1 MNTSPMITLIRR
13 EFWEYRMLWLLPLV
27 LAGLLVLVSLLPHS
41 GMQVDASSYHTPEK
55 YREYYMMFHGILTA
69 VQFALLSIILPVYLL
84 GCLSTERRDR
94 SILFWKSLPVS
105 DRQTVLAKVLVALV
119 VVPLGA
125 FVLGA
130 ATDIVASTI
139 LSIRLHGV
147 PMIGMFLR
155 WDSLAWLETQQFVL
169 AALVALLAWY
179 APVGAYL
186 LVVSA
191 WAKRSSFL
199 WVVGPPSAAM
209 LIEWLLFRTHY
220 VTRFLGYRLSSA
232 RALSYPYQYTGVEPT
247 VGGHPG
253 MFDSA
258 RPLSAFTNVDMWLG
272 LVAAA
277 ALVYLAIRIR
287 RHQSED

>member
-1 MNTSPMITLIRR
+1 MNTTPMVTLIRR
-13 EFWEYRMLWLLPLV
+13 EFWEHRMLWILPCV
-27 LAGLLVLVSLLPHS
+27 VAALVLVVALLPHS
-41 GMQVDASSYHTPEK
+41 GLQVDATDYHEPDK

-69 VQFALLSIILPVYLL
+69 LQFALLAVILPYYLL
-84 GCLSTERRDR
+84 DCLYAERRDR

-105 DRQTVLAKVLVALV
+105 DRQTVLSKVIVAMV
-119 VVPLGA
+119 VMPLGV
-125 FVLGA
+125 FVLGT

-155 WDSLAWLETQQFVL
+155 WDSIAWLQTQQFVL
-169 AALVALLAWY
+169 AALVALVAWY
-179 APVGAYL
+179 APVGGYL
-186 LVVSA
+186 LVMSA
-191 WAKRSSFL
+191 LARRSAFL
-199 WVVGPPSAAM
+199 LAVWPPLAAM
-209 LIEWLLFRTHY
+209 LIEWLALRTHY
-220 VTRFLGYRLSSA
+220 IGRFLGYRLSSA
-232 RALSYPYQYTGVEPT
+232 RALSYPYHYAGPEPT

-272 LVAAA
+272 LAATA

-287 RHQSED
+287 RHQTEN